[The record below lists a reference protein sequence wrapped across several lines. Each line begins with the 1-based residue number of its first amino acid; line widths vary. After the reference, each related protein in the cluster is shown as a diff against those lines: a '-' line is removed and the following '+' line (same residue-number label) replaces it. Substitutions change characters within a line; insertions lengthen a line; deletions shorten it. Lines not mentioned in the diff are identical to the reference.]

1 MQKNAGRQHAIADSQ
16 DQGDAISLAHL
27 GREVKAPESKLQVLE
42 GLMRKRQPVGI
53 SATSRG
59 ASTDDSVGSTLT
71 RLSHHGV
78 LG

>member
-1 MQKNAGRQHAIADSQ
+1 LQ
-16 DQGDAISLAHL
+16 
-27 GREVKAPESKLQVLE
+27 VKATESKLQVLE

-59 ASTDDSVGSTLT
+59 APTDDSVGSTLT